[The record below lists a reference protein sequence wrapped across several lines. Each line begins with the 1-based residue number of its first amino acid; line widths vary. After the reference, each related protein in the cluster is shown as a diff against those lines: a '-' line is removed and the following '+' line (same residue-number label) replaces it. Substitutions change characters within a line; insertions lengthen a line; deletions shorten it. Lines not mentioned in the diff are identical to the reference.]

1 MSTPD
6 VGPVVKSALTGADYL
21 RAVSRRQGLIL
32 VAQTAVLAAAVVVA
46 VLTSDAADWQPA
58 TLVVLLFSL
67 AVISDVLTVDFRG
80 VRVSGSFLAIVLAM
94 VLLGPAPAAAMGA
107 SASLIDAILSK
118 RTWDRGL
125 NNVVTWAVF
134 PVVGGLMAE
143 SIAGA

>member
-1 MSTPD
+1 
-6 VGPVVKSALTGADYL
+6 
-21 RAVSRRQGLIL
+21 VSRRQGLIL

-58 TLVVLLFSL
+58 MLVLLLFSL

-107 SASLIDAILSK
+107 
-118 RTWDRGL
+118 
-125 NNVVTWAVF
+125 
-134 PVVGGLMAE
+134 
-143 SIAGA
+143 